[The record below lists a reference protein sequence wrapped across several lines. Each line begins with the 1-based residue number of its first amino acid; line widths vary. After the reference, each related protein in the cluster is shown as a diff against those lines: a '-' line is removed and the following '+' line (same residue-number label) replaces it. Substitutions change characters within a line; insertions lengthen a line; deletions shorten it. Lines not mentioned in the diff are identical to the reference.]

1 MALSIP
7 ANLNLLG
14 YELAEKF
21 AASAEYCEPLE
32 MNSESR
38 VETAMTPHALAI
50 LPTNTVVQ
58 VSEELQ
64 FCLVYPFI
72 RCRASPAAVQNEAF
86 SHSYPLAASFVGC
99 WVPAFVCAMAT

>member
-32 MNSESR
+32 VNSESR
-38 VETAMTPHALAI
+38 VETETTSHPQPLFVR
-50 LPTNTVVQ
+50 LD
-58 VSEELQ
+58 
-64 FCLVYPFI
+64 CL
-72 RCRASPAAVQNEAF
+72 
-86 SHSYPLAASFVGC
+86 SHPSH
-99 WVPAFVCAMAT
+99 